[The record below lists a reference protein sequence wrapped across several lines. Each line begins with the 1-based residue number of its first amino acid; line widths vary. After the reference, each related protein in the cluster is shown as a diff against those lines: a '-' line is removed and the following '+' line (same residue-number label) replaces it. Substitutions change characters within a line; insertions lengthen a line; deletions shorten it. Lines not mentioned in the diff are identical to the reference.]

1 MTAQDVLHALRD
13 LEFDEF
19 LPSVEACLH
28 GMTCPLSLP
37 PTGNL
42 VRCCG
47 VTLRPRHNTGPSILT
62 PVSPLSRAAYKE
74 QEKQKSLEN
83 AAKRAVKG
91 GNTGADEPGAP
102 RCVVYCG
109 DTPSEPSAHRYPR

>member
-62 PVSPLSRAAYKE
+62 PVLPSVSRSIQGTGE
-74 QEKQKSLEN
+74 
-83 AAKRAVKG
+83 AKVLG
-91 GNTGADEPGAP
+91 E
-102 RCVVYCG
+102 CG
-109 DTPSEPSAHRYPR
+109 KACG